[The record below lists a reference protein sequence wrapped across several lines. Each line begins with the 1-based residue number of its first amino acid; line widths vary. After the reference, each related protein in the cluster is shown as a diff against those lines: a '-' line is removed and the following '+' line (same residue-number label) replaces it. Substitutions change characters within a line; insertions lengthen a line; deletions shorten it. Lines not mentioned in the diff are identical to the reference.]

1 MTIET
6 SICSGGVATIPDLRG
21 SKECYSD
28 STPFESLVITQ
39 IPEPGSLV
47 DAGQTVINVIT
58 EDGKG
63 NATRCTHYL
72 NVTANNPAPTLS
84 CPDSITAWLPVGGYE
99 VPDFTPDVDVI
110 GGCTVYDKLT
120 IAQSP
125 AAGSMLTT
133 VGVHTITFTV
143 TDALSQTATC
153 GSLTITLKAPS
164 EVP

>member
-1 MTIET
+1 MTINLSMCE
-6 SICSGGVATIPDLRG
+6 GGIAYVPDFTG
-21 SKECYSD
+21 GKNCYLD
-28 STPFESLVITQ
+28 SAPYEKLVITQ
-39 IPEPGSLV
+39 TPLPGELV
-47 DAGQTVINVIT
+47 GAGQTIINVIT

-84 CPDSITAWLPVGGYE
+84 CPESITAWLPVGGYE

-125 AAGSMLTT
+125 AAGSLLTT

-143 TDALSQTATC
+143 TDALSQVATC